1 VKEWRRVTDE
11 REYGTKPAQAAAD
24 QDEDRDGRD
33 PSSDRVGI
41 GGGDEDVAKMQL
53 ATRWAE
59 LYAPDAGDT
68 LELALRRFRRAYT
81 YVDAVTKFT
90 EPDEA

>member
-1 VKEWRRVTDE
+1 M
-11 REYGTKPAQAAAD
+11 AAD
-24 QDEDRDGRD
+24 QDEEGDRPG
-33 PSSDRVGI
+33 PGSDRVGI
-41 GGGDEDVAKMQL
+41 GGGDENVAKMQL

-59 LYAPDAGDT
+59 MYAPETGDT

>member
-1 VKEWRRVTDE
+1 MKEWRRVTDE
-11 REYGTKPAQAAAD
+11 RAHGTMAAD
-24 QDEDRDGRD
+24 QEERDDRSGPR
-33 PSSDRVGI
+33 SDRVGI
-41 GGGDEDVAKMQL
+41 GGADEDVAKMQL

-59 LYAPDAGDT
+59 LYAPDDGDT
-68 LELALRRFRRAYT
+68 LELALRRFRRAYA